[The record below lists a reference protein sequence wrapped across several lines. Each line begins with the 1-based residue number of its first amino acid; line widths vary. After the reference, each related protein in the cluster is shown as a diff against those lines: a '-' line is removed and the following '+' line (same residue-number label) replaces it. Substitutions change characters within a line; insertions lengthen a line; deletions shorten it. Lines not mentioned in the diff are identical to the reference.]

1 MIASVLGVD
10 FDNTIVCYDEIFYRV
25 ALVRELIPADLPP
38 TKEQVRDYLR
48 RVGRED
54 DWTEMQGDVY
64 GNRMAEVKPFPGA
77 MECVAAAIKSGIDVA
92 IISHKTRTPYL
103 GHPYDLHAVARG
115 WLQQQGFFDPE
126 RIGIK
131 DEQVFFLET
140 KKMKLAQISR
150 CGCRWFIDDLP
161 EFLLEGDFPDNVERL
176 LFDPA
181 NSFTVDP
188 TASIRR
194 FASWADIGNYL
205 EIL

>member
-1 MIASVLGVD
+1 MIAKVLGVD

-25 ALVRELIPADLPP
+25 AVERKLIPDDLPP

-64 GNRMAEVKPFPGA
+64 GSRMAEVKPFPGA
-77 MECVAAAIKSGIDVA
+77 IDCITAAVKSGINVA

-103 GHPYDLHAVARG
+103 GRPYDLHFAARG
-115 WLQQQGFFDPE
+115 WIQQQGFFDPD
-126 RIGIK
+126 RIGMK
-131 DEQVFFLET
+131 ETQVFFLET
-140 KKMKLAQISR
+140 KQMKLEQISLS
-150 CGCRWFIDDLP
+150 GCKWFIDDLQ
-161 EFLLEGDFPDNVERL
+161 EFLLEDTFPDNVERF

-188 TASIRR
+188 EAPMRR
-194 FASWADIGNYL
+194 FDSWVDIGRHL
-205 EIL
+205 EVL